1 MKKLLVI
8 MLTMLSVSSY
18 AKSTFVDG
26 PVIFGYGKHATVKQ
40 DYVLEKNAYFK
51 VAFDI
56 SEQGEHSVV
65 NRNIDTL
72 ARFINMHVANG
83 VLLNNIDLALVVHGK
98 AGFDLLNNIEYK
110 KKFSQ
115 NNPNT
120 KLLTKLLKNKTK
132 IILCGQ
138 SAAYY
143 KIENNQLEDG
153 VQMALSAMT
162 AHTMLQS
169 QGYSLN
175 PF

>member
-1 MKKLLVI
+1 MKIFLVI
-8 MLTMLSVSSY
+8 ILTLLSVNVYSE
-18 AKSTFVDG
+18 STFVDG

-40 DYVLEKNAYFK
+40 DYVLDKNAHFK

-56 SEQGEHSVV
+56 SEQGDHSVV
-65 NRNIDTL
+65 NRKIDTL
-72 ARFINMHVANG
+72 ARFINMHVTNG
-83 VLLNNIDLALVVHGK
+83 VLLDNIDLALVVHGK

-120 KLLTKLLKNKTK
+120 ELLTKLLKNKTK
-132 IILCGQ
+132 VILCGQ
-138 SAAYY
+138 TAAYY
-143 KIENNQLEDG
+143 KIKNNQLEDG

-162 AHTMLQS
+162 AHTILQS